1 MVASVDCRNHQTVRK
16 RHEPKITKK
25 NVERPSPALLVL
37 AQRLCHEKDGDKQE
51 KQAISVD
58 IAARNTFKKV
68 PIGILGDVDNQQKAR
83 TRHEVVSTL
92 GSFSF
97 AIVARRTQLTPRD
110 TAEAYSPASVVQS

>member
-1 MVASVDCRNHQTVRK
+1 LQKSSNSAKASQA
-16 RHEPKITKK
+16 KITKIK
-25 NVERPSPALLVL
+25 CRAAFPALLVL

-97 AIVARRTQLTPRD
+97 AIVARRTQLAPRN

>member
-1 MVASVDCRNHQTVRK
+1 LQKSSNSAKASRA
-16 RHEPKITKK
+16 KITKK
-25 NVERPSPALLVL
+25 MSSGLPPALLVL

-68 PIGILGDVDNQQKAR
+68 PIGILGDVDNQQKVR

-97 AIVARRTQLTPRD
+97 AIVARRTQLTPRN
-110 TAEAYSPASVVQS
+110 TAEAYRPASVVQS

>member
-1 MVASVDCRNHQTVRK
+1 MVASVDYRNQQTVRK
-16 RHEPKITKK
+16 RHKPRSLKK
-25 NVERPSPALLVL
+25 CRAALPASLVL

-97 AIVARRTQLTPRD
+97 AIVARRTQLTPRN
-110 TAEAYSPASVVQS
+110 TAEAYRPASVVQS